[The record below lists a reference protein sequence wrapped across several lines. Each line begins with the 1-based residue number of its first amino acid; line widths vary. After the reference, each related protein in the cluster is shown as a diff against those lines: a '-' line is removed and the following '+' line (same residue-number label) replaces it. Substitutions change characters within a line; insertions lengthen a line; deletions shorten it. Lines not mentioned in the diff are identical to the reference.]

1 MLNALSRLVLSSSA
15 VVLACAPAATLEPVP
30 PPAPAPSAVRDGYDV
45 LRAMRDKYGGRWYT
59 SVEIAL
65 QNTLYGTDGRTTQSQ
80 WREFLA
86 VPGRQRI
93 DYLPLEQRSGV
104 LYVGGRIYS
113 FINGRRGAEQAGWN
127 ALGVLIADVYVQPM
141 DSTIRQLDSLGFDL
155 AKIRGDFWDGDPV
168 WVVGAGPGD
177 TTSSQFWVDRDSLVV
192 DRVIQRETRAGRTQV
207 SDVQFRDF
215 ADAGG
220 FPLARR
226 MLVYRDGRLLL
237 QQTYTGVKVNVA
249 LPPELFDPAK
259 FSSPPSVP

>member
-1 MLNALSRLVLSSSA
+1 MLNALGRFALLSSSA
-15 VVLACAPAATLEPVP
+15 ALACFGAPAPEPAP
-30 PPAPAPSAVRDGYDV
+30 PPAPAAPAIRDGYDV
-45 LRAMRDKYGGRWYT
+45 LRAMREKYNGRWYAT
-59 SVEIAL
+59 VEIAL
-65 QNTLYGTDGRTTQSQ
+65 SNTLYGTDGRTTQSQ

-113 FINGRRGAEQAGWN
+113 FINGRRGAEQPGWN
-127 ALGVLIADVYVQPM
+127 ALGILLADAYVQPM
-141 DSTIRQLDSLGFDL
+141 DTTLRQLDSLGFDL
-155 AKIRGDFWDGDPV
+155 SKLRSDFWDGDPV

-192 DRVIQRETRAGRTQV
+192 DRVIQRETRGARTQV
-207 SDVQFRDF
+207 SDVHFRDY

-237 QQTYTGVKVNVA
+237 QQIYTGVKVNVA
-249 LPPELFDPAK
+249 LPAALFDPAK